1 MPLTA
6 LAAAWALA
14 FPLAQVKMA
23 VLFAALPTAS
33 AVYVFAVRMGGDG
46 KLTAELAT
54 ASVLLGMVTL
64 PVWVALLF

>member
-1 MPLTA
+1 
-6 LAAAWALA
+6 
-14 FPLAQVKMA
+14 
-23 VLFAALPTAS
+23 LFAALPTAS